1 MGTRKRPR
9 PNGTGGLWT
18 IKRKRWNEA
27 KQTYEIV
34 ELYVRGQEIKDPS
47 FLEGKRKWVTG
58 SGRTPEEAEKR
69 LQRSLERHGYKK
81 AIRNMG
87 VFASKP
93 TGRLLTEDYLLRWH
107 SEISPRD
114 VGAVMRSKYLQH
126 LNNHIIPHI
135 GRIPLDELSTKD
147 LRVLFQQT
155 LPDKRKVE
163 KGLETSKPL
172 LGSNALLNI
181 YKTLNR
187 ALNVAV
193 AEGVLE
199 RNPLTLVKA
208 PRFEKPSEN
217 IPYYMHIIQGM
228 FNRMKREN
236 DPLHDYFYLALLGL
250 RKGER
255 LGLAWK
261 NVSLK
266 PDNPHIVI
274 TQQLQ
279 RITGIGITIKPST
292 KSGLE
297 RRISISG
304 EFLEVLKRLKAQRKE
319 QEKDPKFKPKTQF
332 ADLVFLTKTGRPI
345 DPNTD
350 NDLWRKTLDLHKVP
364 VQIRHHAVRH
374 VAATF
379 LADLQVP
386 EAVAKSILG
395 HQSSALVSYYGR
407 DTSKKNREAIEKY
420 AEQLSNPRK

>member
-1 MGTRKRPR
+1 MGTRQRPR

-27 KQTYEIV
+27 KQVYDTV
-34 ELYVRGQEIKDPS
+34 ELFVRGQEIKDPS
-47 FLEGKRKWVTG
+47 SPDGKRKWVTG

-87 VFASKP
+87 GIAIKP
-93 TGRLLTEDYLLRWH
+93 NGRLLTEDYLLRWH

-114 VGAVMRSKYLQH
+114 VSPVMRGKYLQH

-135 GRIPLDELSTKD
+135 GRIPLEELGTKD
-147 LRVLFQQT
+147 LRVLFDQT
-155 LPDKRKVE
+155 LPDKRKV
-163 KGLETSKPL
+163 KQGKETSERL

-199 RNPLTLVKA
+199 RNPLSLIKA
-208 PRFEKPSEN
+208 PKFERPSEN
-217 IPYYMHIIQGM
+217 IPYFMHIINGM
-228 FNRMKREN
+228 FTKMKREN

-255 LGLAWK
+255 LGLSWK
-261 NVSLK
+261 NVNLK
-266 PDNPHIVI
+266 SDNPHLVI
-274 TQQLQ
+274 TQQIQ
-279 RITGIGITIKPST
+279 RITGVGITIKPST

-297 RRISISG
+297 RRVSLSG
-304 EFLEVLKRLKAQRKE
+304 EFLEVMKRLKAQRKE
-319 QEKDPKFKPKTQF
+319 QEKDPNFKPKAQF
-332 ADLVFLTKTGRPI
+332 EDLVFLTKTGKPI

-350 NDLWRKTLDLHKVP
+350 NDLWRKTLDKNKVP
-364 VQIRHHAVRH
+364 LHIRHHAVRH
-374 VAATF
+374 VAATS
-379 LADLQVP
+379 LADLHVS

-395 HQSSALVSYYGR
+395 HSSSALVSYYGR
-407 DTSKKNREAIEKY
+407 DTAKKNKEAIEKY
-420 AEQLSNPRK
+420 AEQLSKGKK